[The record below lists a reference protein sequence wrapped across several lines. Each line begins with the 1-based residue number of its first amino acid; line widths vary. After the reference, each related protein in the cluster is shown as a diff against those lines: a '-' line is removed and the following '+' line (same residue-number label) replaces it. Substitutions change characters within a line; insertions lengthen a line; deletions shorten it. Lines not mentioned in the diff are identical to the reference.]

1 MEIKEIINHYLD
13 LEKNILDV
21 TFKTIEDDEDE
32 SRTDRI
38 DYSLVLEYGYD
49 IVVESLDFFNDEDD
63 DDDEY
68 EINEDIE
75 LDDEELMSFLNE
87 YYTVNPNSLP
97 KKEIL

>member
-38 DYSLVLEYGYD
+38 DYLLVIEYGYD
-49 IVVESLDFFNDEDD
+49 IVVETLDFFNDND

-68 EINEDIE
+68 EINDDVEI
-75 LDDEELMSFLNE
+75 DDEELISFLNE

>member
-38 DYSLVLEYGYD
+38 DYLLVIEYGYD
-49 IVVESLDFFNDEDD
+49 IVIETLDFFNDND

-68 EINEDIE
+68 EINDDVEI
-75 LDDEELMSFLNE
+75 DDEELISFLNE
-87 YYTVNPNSLP
+87 YYTVNHNSLP

>member
-38 DYSLVLEYGYD
+38 DYLLVIEYGYD
-49 IVVESLDFFNDEDD
+49 IVIETLDFFNDND

-68 EINEDIE
+68 EIN
-75 LDDEELMSFLNE
+75 DDVEIDHEELISFLNE

>member
-38 DYSLVLEYGYD
+38 DYLLVIEYGYD
-49 IVVESLDFFNDEDD
+49 IVIETLDFFNDSD

-68 EINEDIE
+68 EINDDVEI
-75 LDDEELMSFLNE
+75 DDEELISFLNE

>member
-32 SRTDRI
+32 SRTDRS
-38 DYSLVLEYGYD
+38 DYLLVLEYGYD
-49 IVVESLDFFNDEDD
+49 IVIETLDFFNDTD

-68 EINEDIE
+68 EINEDVEI
-75 LDDEELMSFLNE
+75 DDEELISFLNE

>member
-38 DYSLVLEYGYD
+38 DYLLVLDYGYD
-49 IVVESLDFFNDEDD
+49 IVIETLDFFNDTD

-68 EINEDIE
+68 EINEDVEI
-75 LDDEELMSFLNE
+75 DDEELISFLNE

>member
-38 DYSLVLEYGYD
+38 DYLLVIEYGYD
-49 IVVESLDFFNDEDD
+49 IVIETLDFFNDND

-68 EINEDIE
+68 EINDDVEI
-75 LDDEELMSFLNE
+75 DDEELISFLNE

>member
-38 DYSLVLEYGYD
+38 DYLLVIDYGYD
-49 IVVESLDFFNDEDD
+49 IVIETLDFFNDTD

-68 EINEDIE
+68 EINEDVEI
-75 LDDEELMSFLNE
+75 DDEELISFLNE

>member
-38 DYSLVLEYGYD
+38 DYLLVLEYGYD
-49 IVVESLDFFNDEDD
+49 IVVETLDFFNDTD

-68 EINEDIE
+68 EINEDVEI
-75 LDDEELMSFLNE
+75 DDEELISFLNE

>member
-38 DYSLVLEYGYD
+38 DYLLVLEYGYD
-49 IVVESLDFFNDEDD
+49 IVIETLDFFNDTD

-68 EINEDIE
+68 EINEDVEI
-75 LDDEELMSFLNE
+75 DDEELISFLNE